1 MIVITLSIKGFMLIP
16 CVFLEK
22 TRVFLKKRKKYNI
35 FLNRGKTYKDP
46 AFIPTINEG
55 VF

>member
-1 MIVITLSIKGFMLIP
+1 VCISGEDTCIF
-16 CVFLEK
+16 EK
-22 TRVFLKKRKKYNI
+22 KEKIQY

>member
-1 MIVITLSIKGFMLIP
+1 MLS
-16 CVFLEK
+16 VFLEK
-22 TRVFLKKRKKYNI
+22 TRVFLEKRKKYNV

-55 VF
+55 VY